1 MSIDYTTVL
10 SQILFFRWNLGVSAF
25 QRFKDDV
32 FSLFIT
38 CLLIWASYTFALYV
52 SSRDEDYEKEVP
64 PKHPQYGKALGFAI
78 WGQVYNQMC
87 TNTFGWLASQLNNHD
102 HDAAQL
108 NLLLRYTLL
117 KCVNSI
123 MYIVVTPRAS
133 TLTLR
138 SVSAM
143 KMMLYADAVI
153 GPMLRYIDIFSF
165 IKRFFSRWLPN
176 QPLMDWAHLVRPPS
190 LRAPFLASSLML
202 ILFSYSNLCLCGMIL
217 L

>member
-1 MSIDYTTVL
+1 
-10 SQILFFRWNLGVSAF
+10 
-25 QRFKDDV
+25 V

-38 CLLIWASYTFALYV
+38 CLLIWVSYNFALYV
-52 SSRDEDYEKEVP
+52 SSRDDDTEKEVP
-64 PKHPQYGKALGFAI
+64 PKHPQYGKAIGFAI

-87 TNTFGWLASQLNNHD
+87 TNTFGWLASHLHNHD

-123 MYIVVTPRAS
+123 IYIVVTPRAS

-143 KMMLYADAVI
+143 KTMLYADAVI
-153 GPMLRYIDIFSF
+153 GPMFRYIDIFSF
-165 IKRFFSRWLPN
+165 IKRFLSRWLPN
-176 QPLMDWAHLVRPPS
+176 QPMMDAAHLVSFFRAHSPPP
-190 LRAPFLASSLML
+190 LLQKR
-202 ILFSYSNLCLCGMIL
+202 NLQFRLS
-217 L
+217 